1 MSGTTWVKRWIYP
14 SFTKVPSYTWSTTQT
29 ARGPQHRYRD
39 APTAELRR
47 RYKVAWYNVQG
58 QLTAIGQLV
67 AEDFPAPDDA
77 GAVVT
82 RYDVDA
88 MNALAGELGRLC
100 VGNEKPA

>member
-1 MSGTTWVKRWIYP
+1 MIQNETLTVQD
-14 SFTKVPSYTWSTTQT
+14 V
-29 ARGPQHRYRD
+29 AR
-39 APTAELRR
+39 AAELRR
-47 RYKVAWYNVQG
+47 RYQVAWYNVQG

-88 MNALAGELGRLC
+88 LGALAGELGRLC

>member
-1 MSGTTWVKRWIYP
+1 MIQNETM
-14 SFTKVPSYTWSTTQT
+14 TTQNA
-29 ARGPQHRYRD
+29 AR
-39 APTAELRR
+39 AAELRR
-47 RYKVAWYNVQG
+47 RDAVAWANVHG

-67 AEDFPAPDDA
+67 EEDFPAPDDA

-88 MNALAGELGRLC
+88 LGALAGELGRLC

>member
-1 MSGTTWVKRWIYP
+1 MNL
-14 SFTKVPSYTWSTTQT
+14 TQDE
-29 ARGPQHRYRD
+29 AR
-39 APTAELRR
+39 AAELRR
-47 RYKVAWYNVQG
+47 RYRVAWYNVQG

-88 MNALAGELGRLC
+88 LAALAGQLDALMWGFERRQ
-100 VGNEKPA
+100 

>member
-1 MSGTTWVKRWIYP
+1 MMNLQQ
-14 SFTKVPSYTWSTTQT
+14 TQT
-29 ARGPQHRYRD
+29 A
-39 APTAELRR
+39 ATELRR
-47 RYKVAWYNVQG
+47 RYKVAWYNVHG

-88 MNALAGELGRLC
+88 LGALAGQLDALMWGFERRR
-100 VGNEKPA
+100 

>member
-1 MSGTTWVKRWIYP
+1 MIQNETMAA
-14 SFTKVPSYTWSTTQT
+14 QNA
-29 ARGPQHRYRD
+29 AR
-39 APTAELRR
+39 AAELRR
-47 RYKVAWYNVQG
+47 RYRVAWYNVQG

-67 AEDFPAPDDA
+67 EEDFPAPDDA

-88 MNALAGELGRLC
+88 LGALAGELGRLC